1 MTEKKPSEVFLGL
14 VHQSAPDLTP
24 AEFAECAA
32 AWRQIV
38 SLEEIYA
45 AAELRQRLLSGWSDE
60 GIAPYTG
67 TKERTDPDTRGPE
80 GTGEDTGGGVE
91 ADGPS
96 GTPAPTNSPV
106 AVTYDCAS
114 APMPD
119 PEAAEKAAAARSDAG
134 KASMITR
141 KRRALERLE
150 AQRSAGVTL
159 AEIAGAARGLTLS
172 DVMDFL
178 DRKPVPLPKLAALE
192 KALNK
197 LEEASTGD

>member
-1 MTEKKPSEVFLGL
+1 MLDVTGAEIRIPQKPSEVFLEL
-14 VHQSAPDLTP
+14 WQWSAMDLTP
-24 AEFAECAA
+24 EQFTECAE

-45 AAELRQRLLSGWSDE
+45 AAEQQQKEQRQKMKELLHWGEDPQPIRELRSDE
-60 GIAPYTG
+60 GIAPY
-67 TKERTDPDTRGPE
+67 
-80 GTGEDTGGGVE
+80 
-91 ADGPS
+91 ADS
-96 GTPAPTNSPV
+96 PAPAEGPV

-119 PEAAEKAAAARSDAG
+119 PEEAEKAAAARSDAG

-150 AQRSAGVTL
+150 AQRGAGVTL
-159 AEIAGAARGLTLS
+159 AEIAGAAKGLTLS

-197 LEEASTGD
+197 LEEANSGGD